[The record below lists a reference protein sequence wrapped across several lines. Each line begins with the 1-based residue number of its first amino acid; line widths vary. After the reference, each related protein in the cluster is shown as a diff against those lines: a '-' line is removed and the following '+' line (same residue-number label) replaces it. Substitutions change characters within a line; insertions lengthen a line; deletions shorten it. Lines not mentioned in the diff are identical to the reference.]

1 MLDIVQTALIA
12 IVLVYLVRQRPVMS
26 VATPTSKKGM
36 ILDTCALIDARIV
49 DVARAGFTPKELIVP
64 RFVINELQLLADGA
78 DAHKR
83 ERARFGLDMVAE
95 LQNSPQVELRVSDQD
110 FTDIQK
116 TDDKLV
122 RLAKKLSADL
132 CTTDYNL
139 NKVATIEG
147 VRILNVNELA
157 NAVRPVILP
166 GEKREIKIVQ
176 RGSNRD
182 QGVGYLED
190 GTMVV
195 VSGAGQ
201 MVGKKTTVEVTRM
214 LQSDAGKML
223 FAKKLGQSKPRNN
236 NQAR

>member
-1 MLDIVQTALIA
+1 MLDIIQTILIA
-12 IVLVYLVRQRPVMS
+12 TVLVYLVRQRSFIDVPVS
-26 VATPTSKKGM
+26 ISKKSM

-64 RFVINELQLLADGA
+64 RFVINELQLLADGS
-78 DAHKR
+78 DSHKR
-83 ERARFGLDMVAE
+83 ERARFGLDMVTE
-95 LQNSPQVELRVSDQD
+95 LQNSPQVALRISDQD
-110 FTDIQK
+110 FSDIKK

-122 RLAKKLSADL
+122 QLAKKLSADL

-176 RGSNRD
+176 KGSNRD

-201 MVGKKTTVEVTRM
+201 MIGRKVTVEVTRM
-214 LQSDAGKML
+214 LQSEAGKML
-223 FAKKLGQSKPRNN
+223 FAKKLGQTKARNN
-236 NQAR
+236 N